1 MGYKLEV
8 FDMKV
13 EIQINGQRKLVG
25 RGLLAVSMLYELED
39 CGGKRLF
46 LIREDD
52 IDIPLMPEEHLI
64 IRGGEQF
71 AGGESEIENNPPLH
85 RETKP
90 EFNGRRKISFSK
102 AKIRGKFLKERD
114 DKFPQGRLFAD
125 IEGGVDVEITDEM
138 VVIVQDSD
146 SYFVIPPAD
155 DDAIDIEEC
164 GRHERRPPRGRKYRI
179 KVDGEKYI
187 IESLGITGRD
197 ILALADKSSD
207 EWLLNQKLHGG
218 RRERIEPDGLVDL
231 ARPGIERFET
241 VRKQAQQGH
250 E

>member
-1 MGYKLEV
+1 
-8 FDMKV
+8 MKTR
-13 EIQINGQRKLVG
+13 IQIDGQEKLIG
-25 RGLLAVSMLYELED
+25 GGLLAVSALYELAD

-46 LIREDD
+46 LVREDD

-71 AGGESEIENNPPLH
+71 AGAESEIEDNPPLR
-85 RETKP
+85 REAKP
-90 EFNGRRKISFSK
+90 EFNGRREISFPK
-102 AKIRGKFLKERD
+102 AKVRGKALKERD
-114 DKFPQGRLFAD
+114 EKFPNGRLFAD

-138 VVIVQDSD
+138 TVILQDSD

-155 DDAIDIEEC
+155 DDAVDIEEC
-164 GRHERRPPRGRKYRI
+164 GRHKRRPPRVRKYRI
-179 KVDGEKYI
+179 KVDGERYV
-187 IESLGITGRD
+187 IESPEITGRD
-197 ILALADKSSD
+197 ILALVGKSPD

-218 RRERIEPDGLVDL
+218 RRERIEPDALVDL

-241 VRKQAQQGH
+241 VRKQAQQGN